1 MEKSETAE
9 ERKMRLRKEKNRS
22 HYLKKKANPERN
34 SEERIKIESKE
45 PEEQVEEEK
54 EQDEPDIIEMKK
66 VRDGLFNE
74 MYQAVNKITEKDLNA
89 LYDRLKIEIEELRNE
104 LKDEAMKTAKA
115 DEAEMKDDEVDEA
128 EMKDDE
134 AEMQYDEAKTDEDIK
149 IATKQSV

>member
-9 ERKMRLRKEKNRS
+9 ERKMRLRKEKNRR

-74 MYQAVNKITEKDLNA
+74 MYQAVNKITEKYLNA
-89 LYDRLKIEIEELRNE
+89 LYDRLKIDIEELRNE
-104 LKDEAMKTAKA
+104 LKDLK
-115 DEAEMKDDEVDEA
+115 DEVKTMKANDEV
-128 EMKDDE
+128 KVDN
-134 AEMQYDEAKTDEDIK
+134 QQSTK
-149 IATKQSV
+149 IEKEEIDS